1 MSVVKDTKRNTWT
14 TRFYKRDSVTGQLK
28 LTSKR
33 GFKTKDEA
41 KKYEL
46 AYKGTS
52 KAITNTFY
60 DVYLEYLRTLTCSDE
75 EKHTRTTYI
84 DKYVPFKESPIV
96 KVNKHE
102 LVDFS
107 LSMKDCGLAPV
118 TINKIFSAVRGTFKY
133 AYDIYDV
140 KDIGYLI
147 KNIKI
152 ECKEKDILTIDEF
165 NRMIECETNP
175 IFYAFFYTAYWT
187 GARRG
192 ELRALEK
199 SDLKD
204 HYLTIRQ
211 TMRRTQDSL
220 KEGNKTSKMI
230 KTIYLDE
237 QTYQLCFKLALR
249 QGKWL
254 FGDEFPLPNETINR
268 RLKNDLKQAH
278 INKHITMHNLRHS
291 HGSILLANGVD
302 IANVSKRLGH
312 SSITTTLQNY
322 IHLLDDDGK
331 VTIEAIEKIK
341 GN

>member
-1 MSVVKDTKRNTWT
+1 MSVVKDTKRGTWT
-14 TRFYKRDSVTGQLK
+14 ARFYKRNIDGTLS

-52 KAITNTFY
+52 KQINNTFY
-60 DVYLEYLRTLTCSDE
+60 SVYLEYLKTLVCSEE

-84 DKYVPFKESPIV
+84 DKYVPFKDKPIA
-96 KVNKHE
+96 KINKHE
-102 LVDFS
+102 LLDFS
-107 LSMKDCGLAPV
+107 LNMKDCGLAPV

-133 AYDIYDV
+133 AYEIYDV

-147 KNIKI
+147 KNIKVDRV
-152 ECKEKDILTIDEF
+152 EKDILTIDEF
-165 NRMIECETNP
+165 NKMVEYETNP

-211 TMRRTQDSL
+211 TMRRTPDSL
-220 KEGNKTSKMI
+220 KEGNKTSKLI

-237 QTYQLCFKLALR
+237 ATYQLCFKLSLR

-254 FGDEFPLPNETINR
+254 FGDEYPLPNETINR
-268 RLKNDLKQAH
+268 RLKNNLKRAN

-312 SSITTTLQNY
+312 ASINTTLQNY

-331 VTIEAIEKIK
+331 ITIEAIEKIK
-341 GN
+341 K